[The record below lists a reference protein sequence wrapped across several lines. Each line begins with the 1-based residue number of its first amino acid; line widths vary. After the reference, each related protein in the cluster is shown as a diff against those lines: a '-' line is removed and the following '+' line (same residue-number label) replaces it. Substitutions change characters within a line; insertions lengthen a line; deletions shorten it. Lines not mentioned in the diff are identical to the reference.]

1 MNTSPALAQSQCR
14 PADKV
19 RDKRGRFVPGHEPL
33 PGAGRPLGSMK
44 RPPLFELMHQAAE
57 SQALLAAAE
66 AEPTVEAM
74 LRRRRATAER
84 VRRFRKRRQEGMRS
98 ARIRFTKEAIAVL
111 VEGDFLQEGRCIDAD
126 YEGAVYRLFNAY
138 LRVAKPTA

>member
-1 MNTSPALAQSQCR
+1 MSETR
-14 PADKV
+14 FD
-19 RDKRGRFVPGHEPL
+19 RDERGRFLPGHAPL
-33 PGAGRPLGSMK
+33 PGAGRPFGSGSGGFRPLLGMMK
-44 RPPLFELMHQAAE
+44 QAVDSE
-57 SQALLAAAE
+57 ALTAAAQ

>member
-1 MNTSPALAQSQCR
+1 MMKQAVDSEALT
-14 PADKV
+14 
-19 RDKRGRFVPGHEPL
+19 
-33 PGAGRPLGSMK
+33 
-44 RPPLFELMHQAAE
+44 
-57 SQALLAAAE
+57 AAAQ

-84 VRRFRKRRQEGMRS
+84 VRRYRKRRQEGMRS
-98 ARIRFTKEAIAVL
+98 ARIRFTKEAIAAL

-138 LRVAKPTA
+138 LRGAKPTA

>member
-1 MNTSPALAQSQCR
+1 MSTPTVAHSQRC
-14 PADKV
+14 PVDKV
-19 RDKRGRFVPGHEPL
+19 RDERGRFVPGHEPL

-44 RPPLFELMHQAAE
+44 RPPLFELMHQAAA

-74 LRRRRATAER
+74 LRRRRVTAER
-84 VRRFRKRRQEGMRS
+84 VRRYRKRRQDGMRS
-98 ARIRFTKEAIAVL
+98 ARIRFTKEAAAAL

-126 YEGAVYRLFNAY
+126 YERAVYRLLNAY
-138 LRVAKPTA
+138 LRRAKTA